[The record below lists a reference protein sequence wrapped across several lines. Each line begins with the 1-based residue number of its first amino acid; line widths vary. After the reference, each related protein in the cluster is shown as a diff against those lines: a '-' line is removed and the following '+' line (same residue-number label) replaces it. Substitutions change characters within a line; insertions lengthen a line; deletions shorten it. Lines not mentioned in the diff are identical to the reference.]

1 MTVGKTMSDL
11 HNSLHFLLSRTA
23 LRCSALFETRE
34 LARHNISL
42 PMYRALVAL
51 VGNDDQRLGDLSE
64 LADIEMSTL
73 SRLIGTMQSRRLVT
87 RRRSGKDARAVRIRI
102 TEQGR
107 ALADKLTAAAED
119 CESDTTRGI
128 AARDIQALK
137 RTLERIGETV
147 DGLAEEA
154 SAKAKTRPQRRASA
168 A

>member
-1 MTVGKTMSDL
+1 MSDL
-11 HNSLHFLLSRTA
+11 RNSSLFLLSRTA
-23 LRCSALFETRE
+23 LRASMQFETRE

-51 VGNDDQRLGDLSE
+51 LGHDDQRLGDLSA

-73 SRLIGTMQSRRLVT
+73 SRLIGTMQARRLVT

-107 ALADKLTAAAED
+107 ALAVKLVSAAGVYEAD
-119 CESDTTRGI
+119 MTRGI

-137 RTLERIGETV
+137 RTLERIGDVV
-147 DGLAEEA
+147 DALAEDA
-154 SAKAKTRPQRRASA
+154 SARPKPRPQRRASA

>member
-1 MTVGKTMSDL
+1 MAEL
-11 HNSLHFLLSRTA
+11 RNSSLFLLNRTA
-23 LRCSALFETRE
+23 LRASTLFEMRE

-51 VGNDDQRLGDLSE
+51 LGHDDQRLGDLSA

-107 ALADKLTAAAED
+107 ALADKLVAAAAGYEAD
-119 CESDTTRGI
+119 MTRGI
-128 AARDIQALK
+128 GARDIQALK
-137 RTLERIGETV
+137 RMLERISGAV
-147 DGLAEEA
+147 DTLAEEA
-154 SAKAKTRPQRRASA
+154 SARPRPRPQRRASA